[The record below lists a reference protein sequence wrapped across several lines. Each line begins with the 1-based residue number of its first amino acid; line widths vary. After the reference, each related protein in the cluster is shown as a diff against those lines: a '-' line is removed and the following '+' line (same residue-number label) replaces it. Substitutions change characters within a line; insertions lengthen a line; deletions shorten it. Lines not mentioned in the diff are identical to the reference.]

1 MMATA
6 KVPLHAVPY
15 PVRNARQTKSLVR
28 RRTSKTL
35 LALGLMIGFQGMTA
49 GPAAV
54 ATGTSSLASG
64 DALTSARVALFHP
77 ALPGNPG
84 LFASILDGAF
94 KVVPKN
100 IDPVSMP
107 VTAPAEVSLPA
118 VQTTDAES
126 LQDMNESVPFGG
138 RSVPRWLFHT
148 ILHAARTTGVDPS
161 YLVTLADVESSLLP
175 AAKAS
180 TSSAEGLFQ
189 FIDSTWL
196 ETVFNHAAD
205 YGFGTASAAIKMVDG
220 EPVVISDRDRAW
232 IMSLRRDPYFSALM
246 AGELIKDVE
255 NALRTDGERELAE
268 TELYIAHFLGAS
280 SAVRFLKALDA
291 EPNAAASRL
300 FPKAAR
306 ANTGLFSERQGRRR
320 RPISVAEFYDRIDSK
335 IVRRLDRYDLAAQ
348 LIATPGPSQV
358 AGRQTQASASVE

>member
-28 RRTSKTL
+28 RRTSKTI

-54 ATGTSSLASG
+54 ATGSTAALAFG
-64 DALTSARVALFHP
+64 DAVSSARVALYHP
-77 ALPGNPG
+77 SLPGNPG
-84 LFASILDGAF
+84 MFASILDGAF
-94 KVVPKN
+94 TVPKHL
-100 IDPVSMP
+100 DPVSIPEP
-107 VTAPAEVSLPA
+107 VPAQVPLP
-118 VQTTDAES
+118 VIQTTDAES

-161 YLVTLADVESSLLP
+161 YMVTLADVESSLLP
-175 AAKAS
+175 DAKAR

-205 YGFGTASAAIKMVDG
+205 YGFGAASAAIKMVDG

-268 TELYIAHFLGAS
+268 TELYIAHFLGSS
-280 SAVRFLKALDA
+280 SAVKFLKALDA

-300 FPKAAR
+300 FPRAAR
-306 ANTGLFSERQGRRR
+306 ANSGLFSERQGRRR

-335 IVRRLDRYDLAAQ
+335 IVRRLDRYDVAAQ
-348 LIATPGPSQV
+348 LVATPAPSQV